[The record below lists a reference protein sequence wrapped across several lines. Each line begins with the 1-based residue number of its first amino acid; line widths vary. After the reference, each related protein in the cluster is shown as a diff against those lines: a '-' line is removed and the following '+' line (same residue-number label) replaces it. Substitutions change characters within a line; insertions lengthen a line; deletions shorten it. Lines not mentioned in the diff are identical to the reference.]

1 MEAVEPGTV
10 VQDST
15 GAAMNRRRHCR
26 GISMFVLMAVEKE
39 AFGGW
44 QMSLREFNDYG
55 IDPSRELAGIEF
67 TGFPQDLVVY
77 VIRDGKADAGTVRTG
92 ILESMAA
99 EGKINLT
106 DFRILNPQ
114 KYDTFPQLLSTRL
127 YPEWAFAKAKNTPE
141 ELAEEVVV
149 ALLKMP
155 SDSEVARAAKI
166 EGWTVPL
173 NYQPVRELMMDLR
186 IGPYKDYGKLT
197 FEDALSRYWYVIVL
211 LIFVFVLTISFAAY
225 VKKSSSKRS
234 VQPPMPS

>member
-15 GAAMNRRRHCR
+15 GAAMNSIRHRC

-67 TGFPQDLVVY
+67 TGFPHDLVVY

-106 DFRILNPQ
+106 DF
-114 KYDTFPQLLSTRL
+114 
-127 YPEWAFAKAKNTPE
+127 
-141 ELAEEVVV
+141 
-149 ALLKMP
+149 
-155 SDSEVARAAKI
+155 
-166 EGWTVPL
+166 
-173 NYQPVRELMMDLR
+173 R